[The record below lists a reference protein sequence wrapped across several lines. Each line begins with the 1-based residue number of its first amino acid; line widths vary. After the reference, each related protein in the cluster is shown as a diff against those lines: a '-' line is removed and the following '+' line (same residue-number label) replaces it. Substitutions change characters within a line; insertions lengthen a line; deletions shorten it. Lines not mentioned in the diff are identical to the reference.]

1 MPVCAPAPPYNAP
14 WPPKVWP
21 DLALAEIPFWF
32 LRHGE
37 TDYNAAGLSQ
47 GALDISL
54 NATGRAQAAAA
65 GPMLA
70 GQGITTIVSS
80 PMQRTRETT
89 DIVNDFLR
97 LPVEYE
103 PDLREVIFGGMEG
116 KPLLPW
122 FPEWLEGNFTPPN
135 AESFAQV
142 LLRIERAMSRSLRP
156 GPLLIVA
163 HGGVFRALRDLMG
176 LPKQGLT
183 PNAVPLYCT
192 PGDTGWQVT
201 TPA

>member
-1 MPVCAPAPPYNAP
+1 MSLPRF
-14 WPPKVWP
+14 
-21 DLALAEIPFWF
+21 PFWF

-47 GALDISL
+47 GALDIAL

-65 GPMLA
+65 APLLA
-70 GQGITTIVSS
+70 GQGITSIIAS
-80 PMQRTRETT
+80 PLLRARETAE
-89 DIVNDFLR
+89 IVNEFLR
-97 LPVEYE
+97 LPLAFE
-103 PDLREVIFGGMEG
+103 PGLHEVQFGGMEG

-122 FPEWLEGNFTPPN
+122 FPEWLEGRFTPPN
-135 AESFAQV
+135 AETFGQV
-142 LLRIERAMSRSLRP
+142 LSRIDLAMARILCP

-163 HGGVFRALRDLMG
+163 HGGVFRALRDLMN

-192 PGDTGWQVT
+192 PAGTGWQV
-201 TPA
+201 AEAS

>member
-1 MPVCAPAPPYNAP
+1 MPLP
-14 WPPKVWP
+14 
-21 DLALAEIPFWF
+21 EIPFWF

-65 GPMLA
+65 GSLLA
-70 GQGITTIVSS
+70 GQGITSIISS

-89 DIVNDFLR
+89 DIINDFLR

-103 PDLREVIFGGMEG
+103 SDLREVIFGGMEG

-135 AESFAQV
+135 AERFAQV
-142 LLRIERAMSRSLRP
+142 LIRIDRAMARALRP

-183 PNAVPLYCT
+183 PNAVPLYCDPT
-192 PGDTGWQVT
+192 ETGWQVT
-201 TPA
+201 TP

>member
-1 MPVCAPAPPYNAP
+1 MSLPR
-14 WPPKVWP
+14 
-21 DLALAEIPFWF
+21 IPFWF

-54 NATGRAQAAAA
+54 NATGRAQAQTAA
-65 GPMLA
+65 PLLA
-70 GQGITTIVSS
+70 GQGITTIISS

-89 DIVNDFLR
+89 DIVNEFLR

-122 FPEWLEGNFTPPN
+122 FPEWLEGNYTPPN

-142 LLRIERAMSRSLRP
+142 LSRIDHAMARILRP
-156 GPLLIVA
+156 GPVLIVA
-163 HGGVFRALRDLMG
+163 HGGVFRALRDLMR

-183 PNAVPLYCT
+183 PNAIPLQCVPT
-192 PGDTGWQVT
+192 EAGWTV
-201 TPA
+201 AGE

>member
-1 MPVCAPAPPYNAP
+1 MPLPS
-14 WPPKVWP
+14 
-21 DLALAEIPFWF
+21 IPFWF

-54 NATGRAQAAAA
+54 NATGREQAANA
-65 GPMLA
+65 GPLLA
-70 GQGITTIVSS
+70 GQGITGIISS
-80 PMQRTRETT
+80 PMLRTRETT

-122 FPEWLEGNFTPPN
+122 FPEWLEGTYTPPN

-142 LLRIERAMSRSLRP
+142 LTRVERAMERALRP

-183 PNAVPLYCT
+183 PNAMPLYCT
-192 PGDTGWQVT
+192 PAGTGWQVI
-201 TPA
+201 PS